1 MRINQADRKPA
12 DAKTEPSHPT
22 LAQLGWRRFFSE
34 QVSAEQSLNCQPVRV
49 MSVHRGRVT
58 VSGEGVEDS
67 ISSSLPAREG
77 AEDRPTVGDWLLI
90 DRNTRSLVRILDRT
104 SLFKRPAP
112 GDERRIQLIAANV
125 DTLFI
130 VTSCDQD
137 FNVARLERYLVLAR
151 EVGVRPV
158 VVITKADLLPA
169 PGRLVG
175 TARAL
180 QSGLRVE
187 LVDGRDPTSA
197 ARLAGYCGLGKTVAL
212 VGSSGVGKST
222 LVNTLKGSD
231 SIATQAVRDDD
242 GKGRHTTTVREMHRL
257 AGGAD
262 LGGWLVDT
270 PGMRE
275 LQMSEVASGVTEVF
289 DDVTAVTLECRFANC
304 THVGEP
310 GCAIRAAMAEGDL
323 DPARVERWRKLA
335 QENAENSGAAAVRRS
350 RPGKAGNKKFSP
362 APRPSLSSRP
372 GDTRHDPAR
381 LDPD

>member
-1 MRINQADRKPA
+1 MMGSSD
-12 DAKTEPSHPT
+12 PT
-22 LAQLGWRRFFSE
+22 LAQLGWMSFFSE
-34 QVSAEQSLNCQPVRV
+34 QVSAEQSHDCQPVRV

-58 VSGEGVEDS
+58 VSGEGFEDS
-67 ISSSLPAREG
+67 ISSSLPAGGG

-90 DRNTRSLVRILDRT
+90 DRNTRSLARILDRT

-112 GDERRIQLIAANV
+112 GDERRVQLIAANV

-151 EVGVRPV
+151 EVGVLPV
-158 VVITKADLLPA
+158 VVLTKADLSPT
-169 PGRLVG
+169 PERLVDA
-175 TARAL
+175 ARAL
-180 QSGLRVE
+180 QAGLRVE

-197 ARLAGYCGLGKTVAL
+197 AHLASYCGPGQTVAL

-231 SIATQAVRDDD
+231 SIATQAVREDD
-242 GKGRHTTTVREMHRL
+242 GKGRHTTTVREMHRI
-257 AGGAD
+257 AGGAGGHGAD
-262 LGGWLVDT
+262 GGGWLVDT

-304 THVGEP
+304 THVDEP
-310 GCAIRAAMAEGDL
+310 GCAVHAAIAKGEL

-335 QENAENSGAAAVRRS
+335 QEDAVNSGAVAVRRP
-350 RPGKAGNKKFSP
+350 RRGN
-362 APRPSLSSRP
+362 AVNRR
-372 GDTRHDPAR
+372 
-381 LDPD
+381 